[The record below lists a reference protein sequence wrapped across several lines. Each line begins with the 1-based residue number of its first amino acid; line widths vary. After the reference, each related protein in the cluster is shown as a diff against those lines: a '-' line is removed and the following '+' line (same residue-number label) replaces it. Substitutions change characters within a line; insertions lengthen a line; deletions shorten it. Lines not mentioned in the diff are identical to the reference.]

1 MVRGMRVPD
10 PSLRQTRPL
19 WIAAAALALISV
31 TVGLGVTLGL
41 QTRTQFREISASW
54 DSYTVSAERK
64 GALISEIRG
73 YLGYGGIIHNFKNYV
88 LRQEDVYLQATTA
101 QIAQFRETV
110 AEYGTLALVLS
121 ERDAL
126 DAIAATISAYEQ
138 TLPQAQTAARFG
150 WPPARTD
157 ALVRVDDSEALA
169 ALARLEGVW
178 REAQAAS
185 TQRILASVTE
195 GNRLIWIGFW
205 SIAALVLAAL
215 VIGWLLYLMFRDLNA
230 ANARLARELAERTLL
245 EQAQARLTTIVE
257 QSPTTILMTDT
268 QGRIEYANAKFEAL
282 TGWSRDEI
290 HGKTPAFLQSG
301 DTEDHAYAEIRETLG
316 RGETWRGVFRN
327 LRKDGSSYWAET
339 TLLPLLDAQ
348 GAVQNFAGL
357 GEDITEARR
366 ARDHVVRAQKLEAV
380 GQLAGGVAHDFNNI
394 LTTIVGASHLAALDA
409 PEGSDLAQEIDQIEI
424 AARRA
429 QSLVRELLTF
439 ARREPGKRQ
448 PVLLDEIVSEVLM
461 LLRASIPPLV
471 ELRYTANAAPLTVL
485 GDPTHLHQ
493 IIMNLCRNAAEAMTG
508 ATGIVEVT
516 VTDDAPP
523 EDMARDRVAWVRLQ
537 VRDNG
542 PGMQPQTLK
551 HLFDPFFTT
560 KPLGKGS
567 GLGLAVVFGLV
578 EEMEGVITVDSAP
591 GAGARF
597 DIYLPRANEIAV
609 AQADAER
616 TLPRGSERVLLVD
629 DEAEVAGTLRRLLLR
644 LGYRVDAFT
653 APRQA
658 LSAFTAAPDAYDLV
672 ISDMVMPDM
681 SGLELAAA
689 IRASRPGLPVIFC
702 SGYPPRLIDL
712 PGEVPNILGKPVDPV
727 LFARQVRTAIDNGKI
742 PTP

>member
-1 MVRGMRVPD
+1 MRVPD
-10 PSLRQTRPL
+10 PSFRQTRPL

-54 DSYTVSAERK
+54 DSYTVTAERK
-64 GALISEIRG
+64 GALISEVRG

-88 LRQEDVYLQATTA
+88 LRQEDSYLQATTD
-101 QIAQFRETV
+101 QINQFRQTIATYRTLTLV
-110 AEYGTLALVLS
+110 PAE
-121 ERDAL
+121 EDAL
-126 DAIAATISAYEQ
+126 SAISDTIRAYEQ
-138 TLPQAQTAARFG
+138 TLPQAQTAAQFG

-169 ALARLEGVW
+169 ALARLEEVW
-178 REAQAAS
+178 LDAQEIS

-195 GNRLIWIGFW
+195 GNRLIWVGFW

-215 VIGWLLYLMFRDLNA
+215 AIGWLLYLMFRDLNA
-230 ANARLARELAERTLL
+230 ANARLARELAERKLL

-268 QGRIEYANAKFEAL
+268 KGQIEYANAKFEAL
-282 TGWSRDEI
+282 TGWSREEI
-290 HGKTPAFLQSG
+290 RGKTPAFLQSG
-301 DTEDHAYAEIRETLG
+301 DTEDQAYTEIRETLG

-448 PVLLDEIVSEVLM
+448 PVLLHEIVSEVLM
-461 LLRASIPPLV
+461 LLRASIPPMV
-471 ELRYTANAAPLTVL
+471 ELQYEPNAAPLTVL

-493 IIMNLCRNAAEAMTG
+493 IIMNLCRNAAEAMNG
-508 ATGIVEVT
+508 AEGIVT
-516 VTDDAPP
+516 VTVSDGSPP
-523 EDMARDRVAWVRLQ
+523 EDMAHDRTDWVRLQ
-537 VRDNG
+537 VSDTG
-542 PGMQPQTLK
+542 PGMQPETLK

-578 EEMEGVITVDSAP
+578 EEMEGLITVESAP

-597 DIYLPRANEIAV
+597 EIFLPRANDVAV

-616 TLPRGSERVLLVD
+616 DLPRGSERVLLVD
-629 DEAEVAGTLRRLLLR
+629 DQAEVAGTLRRLLLR

-658 LSAFTAAPDAYDLV
+658 LSAFTAARGVYDLV

-689 IRASRPGLPVIFC
+689 IRDQRPELPVIFC

-712 PGEVPNILGKPVDPV
+712 PGEAPKILAKPVDPV
-727 LFARQVRTAIDNGKI
+727 LFARQVRTAIDNGKTA
-742 PTP
+742 TP

>member
-1 MVRGMRVPD
+1 MRVPD
-10 PSLRQTRPL
+10 PSFRQTRPL

-64 GALISEIRG
+64 GTLISEIRG

-101 QIAQFRETV
+101 QIAQFRETI
-110 AEYGTLALVLS
+110 AEYRTLALQPSEETALS
-121 ERDAL
+121 
-126 DAIAATISAYEQ
+126 AIADTIRTYEQ

-169 ALARLEGVW
+169 ALARLEEVW
-178 REAQAAS
+178 LDAQEVS

-215 VIGWLLYLMFRDLNA
+215 AIGWLLYLMFRDLNA
-230 ANARLARELAERTLL
+230 ANARLARELAERKLL

-268 QGRIEYANAKFEAL
+268 KGQIEYANAKFEAL
-282 TGWSRDEI
+282 TGWSREEI
-290 HGKTPAFLQSG
+290 RGKTPAFLQSG

-316 RGETWRGVFRN
+316 RGEIWRGVFRN

-448 PVLLDEIVSEVLM
+448 PVLLHEIVSEVLM
-461 LLRASIPPLV
+461 LLRASIPPMV
-471 ELRYTANAAPLTVL
+471 ELRYTPDDTPLAVL

-493 IIMNLCRNAAEAMTG
+493 IIMNLCRNGAEAMNG
-508 ATGIVEVT
+508 AAGVVEVT
-516 VTDDAPP
+516 ISADAPP
-523 EDMARDRVAWVRLQ
+523 EDMARDRAEWVRLQ
-537 VRDNG
+537 VADNG

-578 EEMEGVITVDSAP
+578 EDMEGVITVDSAP

-597 DIYLPRANEIAV
+597 DIYLPRANDVAV

-616 TLPRGSERVLLVD
+616 DLPRGSERVLLVD
-629 DEAEVAGTLRRLLLR
+629 DEAEVAGTLRRLLQR

-658 LSAFTAAPDAYDLV
+658 LSAFTAAQEAYDLV

-689 IRASRPGLPVIFC
+689 IRDLRPGLPVIFC

-712 PGEVPNILGKPVDPV
+712 PGEAPKILAKPVDPV
-727 LFARQVRTAIDNGKI
+727 LFARQVRTAIDYGKI
-742 PTP
+742 ETP

>member
-1 MVRGMRVPD
+1 MRVPD
-10 PSLRQTRPL
+10 PSFRQTRPL

-54 DSYTVSAERK
+54 DSYTISAERK

-88 LRQEDVYLQATTA
+88 LRQEEVYLQATTD
-101 QIAQFRETV
+101 QIAQFRETI
-110 AEYGTLALVLS
+110 AEYRTLTLQPTEDTALS
-121 ERDAL
+121 
-126 DAIAATISAYEQ
+126 AIADTIRTYEQ

-169 ALARLEGVW
+169 ALARLEEVW
-178 REAQAAS
+178 LDAQEVS

-215 VIGWLLYLMFRDLNA
+215 AIGWLLYLMFRDLNA
-230 ANARLARELAERTLL
+230 ANARLARELAERKLL

-268 QGRIEYANAKFEAL
+268 QGQIEYANAKFEAL

-290 HGKTPAFLQSG
+290 RGKTPAFLQSG

-316 RGETWRGVFRN
+316 RGEIWRGVFRN

-448 PVLLDEIVSEVLM
+448 PVLLHEIVSEVLM
-461 LLRASIPPLV
+461 LLRASIPPMV
-471 ELRYTANAAPLTVL
+471 ELRYTPNDAPLAVL

-493 IIMNLCRNAAEAMTG
+493 ILMNLCRNGAEAMNGTAG
-508 ATGIVEVT
+508 VVEVT
-516 VTDDAPP
+516 ISAEAPP
-523 EDMARDRVAWVRLQ
+523 EDMARDRTEWVRLQ
-537 VRDNG
+537 VTDNG

-597 DIYLPRANEIAV
+597 DIYLPRANDVAV

-616 TLPRGSERVLLVD
+616 DLPRGSERVLLVD
-629 DEAEVAGTLRRLLLR
+629 DEAEVAGTLRRLLQR

-658 LSAFTAAPDAYDLV
+658 LSAFTTAQEAYDLV

-689 IRASRPGLPVIFC
+689 IRDLRPGLPVIFC

-712 PGEVPNILGKPVDPV
+712 PGEAPKILAKPVDPL
-727 LFARQVRTAIDNGKI
+727 LFARQVRTAIDFGKI
-742 PTP
+742 KTP